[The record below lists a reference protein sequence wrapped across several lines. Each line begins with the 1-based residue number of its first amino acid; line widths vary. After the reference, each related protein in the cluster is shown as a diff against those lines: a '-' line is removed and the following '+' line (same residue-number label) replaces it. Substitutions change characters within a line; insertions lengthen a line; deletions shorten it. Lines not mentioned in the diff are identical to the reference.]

1 MSGAFYLLF
10 RAFKKRLEREQETLR
25 ISEINFER
33 QLSETS
39 IQSEQ
44 QERVQIAMD
53 LHDEVGALLTVVK
66 INMLNAQNRLDQ
78 PERLVGLLIEN
89 AELIEITADTIRRIS
104 NRLSPPTLVKMG
116 LDTTL
121 TELVKT
127 IQSTDKMTINYKSN
141 LENIRFDLDS
151 ELNVYRIIIENINN
165 ILKYGQT
172 EHVDLSIIHLHAYLT
187 ISIHYV
193 GIGLTNIQVQQLLRQ
208 QNGSGLKSIQSRVNN
223 FRGTLN
229 YTVDTND
236 GADISIKIPIHEIS
250 N

>member
-25 ISEINFER
+25 ISEVNFER

-172 EHVDLSIIHLHAYLT
+172 EHVDLSIIYLHAYLT